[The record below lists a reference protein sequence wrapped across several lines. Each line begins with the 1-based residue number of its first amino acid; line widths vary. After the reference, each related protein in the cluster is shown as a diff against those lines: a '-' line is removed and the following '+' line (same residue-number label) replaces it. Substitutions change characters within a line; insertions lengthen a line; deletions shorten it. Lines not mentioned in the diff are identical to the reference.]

1 MKCIKNKTTGE
12 IKRVTDNVAY
22 SLETKGWGYIP
33 KSELKTATRTKT
45 TQEIVE
51 VTEDST
57 PHKNRK
63 KKKQKIN

>member
-12 IKRVTDNVAY
+12 IRRVTDNVAY

-33 KSELKTATRTKT
+33 KSELKLATRTKT

-57 PHKNRK
+57 PRKNREKRNK
-63 KKKQKIN
+63 K